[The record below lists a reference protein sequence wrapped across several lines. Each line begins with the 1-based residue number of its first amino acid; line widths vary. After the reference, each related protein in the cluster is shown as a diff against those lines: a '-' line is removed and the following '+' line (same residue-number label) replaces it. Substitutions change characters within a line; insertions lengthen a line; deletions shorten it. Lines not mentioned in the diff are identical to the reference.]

1 VIQSEALHTLLAPLV
16 AGRVFPVVFPQE
28 PLPTWPAIRYT
39 PVGGSTNPDVCGSGD
54 GTLDDVQ
61 VQIDVVASTYLAARD
76 LHNQVRAALMGWT
89 AGPPAVADGAPIFDY
104 DAETRTHRAIQTFTL
119 YPSSSTLP
127 PP

>member
-1 VIQSEALHTLLAPLV
+1 VIQSEALHAALSTLV
-16 AGRVFPVVFPQE
+16 AGRVYPVMFPQE

-61 VQIDVVASTYLAARD
+61 VQIDCVADTYLAART
-76 LHNQVRAALMGWT
+76 LQQQVRTALMAFT
-89 AGPPAVADGAPIFDY
+89 PPAVADGAPLFDY

-119 YPSSSTLP
+119 YPSSAA
-127 PP
+127 